1 MFTNKKLGFTVN
13 LHFINFNLKLTMAK
27 EELMTLEEIQ
37 KQLQDKRLYVV
48 ARATKLSYPT
58 IKKLADGK
66 PENYTYNTISKV
78 SKYLKPTK

>member
-1 MFTNKKLGFTVN
+1 
-13 LHFINFNLKLTMAK
+13 MAK
-27 EELMTLEEIQ
+27 EELMSLEEIQ

-48 ARATKLSYPT
+48 ARVTKLSYPT

-78 SKYLKPTK
+78 TKYLKPAK